1 MRKVKRSVVVR
12 FAAVVLLLFWGP
24 GSGLMA
30 QGRGGLKGQL
40 TDAQTGDPLMFANV
54 AIKGTTM
61 GTVTDEEGNFELLNI
76 RPGTYTL
83 IFSYLSY
90 KDIEQ
95 EVEVV
100 AGETGVVNGALEVE
114 SIMGEEVVVTAMAR
128 GQVAAINQQVN
139 SNTIVN
145 VVSKEKILELPDQN
159 AAETVARLPGVSLVR
174 DGGEGTKV
182 TLRGLAPRFNAITID
197 GEKVPSTSDQDRS
210 VDLSMFSTD
219 ALAGI
224 EFYKALLPDMDADA
238 IGGQINFTSRTASGG
253 FHGTARA
260 QTGYNTLVK
269 ELGQYKGSLTVEN
282 RFFNDKLGVIL
293 GGGIQKADRSS
304 DGYSGGFNTDL
315 GTDADGNLIFTVNSL
330 NINQVRET
338 RYRYFAN
345 ATIDYR
351 LKNGSLMLTSNF
363 GQTDREDIRR
373 RRRYRVGSAYQEH
386 EFRERHSSNMV
397 VSNRLSGEH
406 RFFNRLELTWSGSY
420 SLTRNERPYV
430 SQFTFRELGA
440 FNVSPERTYEE
451 IIASAQNKVNATW
464 IKWAYDDS
472 YYVKDDNYTVQ
483 GDLKLPF
490 NLGTKVKGYVKT
502 GAKYRHKYRYN
513 DVNRLWTSHFVSQD
527 ILDDGREQPDW
538 EVNTTEGWV
547 LMSNFLGEE
556 YDDGFARFFDSRYFL
571 GPGAEEVNGPLLSR
585 EKLKTFRSDYWD
597 YYIPDPTVEI
607 GDYEAGE
614 NITAGYGMASFTFFD
629 RIDLIAGARYER
641 TQNSYSSIFGKPR
654 VDDDGNVE
662 NITGLVDTVGNRV
675 LDQWLPMVHLKFRL
689 FDWANLRLAATK
701 SLNRPNFFSLVPW
714 ETVNRGENYAE
725 RGDPNLEHMTAWNY
739 DAILSFFGR
748 FGLFTV
754 GGFYKEVENI
764 DYTLTS
770 RIFDRASP
778 IYGLSLTRPVNAEGT
793 STILGFEV
801 DVQSN
806 LRFLP
811 SPFDGI
817 VISANYTHLKS
828 ETLYPISLVR
838 SMDVFPFTSYVI
850 DTVRSGSMPGQVDDL
865 VNLSIGYERKGFSAR
880 VSMIY
885 QGESLF
891 VDEEADMGRLTQSIG
906 AVPEKDNIVGASTR
920 WDLVVKQ
927 RIKKKFEVFLYV
939 NNLTNTKEQTFI
951 AGSINKLMTS
961 NFVYGATVDL
971 GLTYR
976 F

>member
-1 MRKVKRSVVVR
+1 MNRKEKIGSILT
-12 FAAVVLLLFWGP
+12 ALLFIAVSFVYG
-24 GSGLMA
+24 
-30 QGRGGLKGQL
+30 QGRGGVKGYLK
-40 TDAQTGDPLMFANV
+40 DAQSGEPLMFANV
-54 AIKGTTM
+54 AIMGTSM
-61 GTVTDEEGNFELLNI
+61 GTVTNDEGYYELLNL
-76 RPGTYTL
+76 RPGTYTMV
-83 IFSYLSY
+83 FSYLSY
-90 KDIEQ
+90 GDIEQ
-95 EVEVV
+95 EIEIR
-100 AGETGVVNGALEVE
+100 AGEVKEIDGVLEMA

-128 GQVAAINQQVN
+128 GQVAAMNQQVN

-182 TLRGLAPRFNAITID
+182 TLRGLAPRFNSITID
-197 GEKVPSTSDQDRS
+197 GERIPSTSDQDRS

-224 EFYKALLPDMDADA
+224 EFYKALLPDMDGDA

-260 QTGYNTLVK
+260 QVGYNHLVK
-269 ELGQYKGSLTVEN
+269 EFGQYKGSLMLEN
-282 RFFNDKLGVIL
+282 RFFNDKLGVIV
-293 GGGIQKADRSS
+293 GGGIQKANRSS
-304 DGYSGGFNTDL
+304 DGYTGNYNTDL
-315 GTDADGNLIFTVNSL
+315 GKDANGNYIFAVNNL

-351 LKNGSLMLTSNF
+351 LKHGSIVLTSNF
-363 GQTDREDIRR
+363 GQTDREEIRR
-373 RRRYRVGSAYQEH
+373 RRRYRVAAAYQEH
-386 EFRERHSSNMV
+386 DFRERHSTNLV

-406 RFFNRLELTWSGSY
+406 KFFSLIEFNWSGSY
-420 SLTRNERPYV
+420 SFTRNEKPYV
-430 SQFTFRELGA
+430 SDFRFRELGA
-440 FNVSPERTYEE
+440 FNVGPELTYED
-451 IIASAQNKVNATW
+451 IIAAAKNNVDATW
-464 IKWAYDDS
+464 IKWAYDDR
-472 YYVKDDNYTVQ
+472 YEVKDDNYTLQ
-483 GDLKLPF
+483 ADLKLPF
-490 NLGTKVKGYVKT
+490 NLGTSVKGYLKT
-502 GAKYRHKYRYN
+502 GGKYRSKYRVN
-513 DVNRLWTSHFVSQD
+513 DIGRMWTQHFVSQD

-538 EVNTTEGWV
+538 EVNRTEGWV
-547 LMSNFLGEE
+547 LMSNFLGDD
-556 YDDGFARFFDSRYFL
+556 YDSDFARFFDSRYYL
-571 GPGAEEVNGPLLSR
+571 GPGGEEVNGPLLDR
-585 EKLKTFRSDYWD
+585 EKIRAFRRDYWD
-597 YYIPDPTVEI
+597 YYVEDPTKEI

-614 NITAGYGMASFTFFD
+614 NITAGYAMASFSFFD

-641 TQNSYSSIFGKPR
+641 TQNSYSSIFGKPK
-654 VDDDGNVE
+654 VDDDGNIE

-675 LDQWLPMVHLKFRL
+675 LDQWLPMVHLKFTL

-714 ETVNRGENYAE
+714 EVVNRGESYAE

-739 DAILSFFGR
+739 DAILSFFGK

-770 RIFDRASP
+770 RVFDRESP
-778 IYGLSLTRPVNAEGT
+778 IYGLSLTRPVNADGT

-806 LRFLP
+806 FRFLP
-811 SPFDGI
+811 SPFNGL

-828 ETLYPISLVR
+828 ETLYPISLIR
-838 SMDVFPFTSYVI
+838 AMDVFPYTSYVI
-850 DTVRSGSMPGQVDDL
+850 DTVRSGSMPGQVDNL
-865 VNLSIGYERKGFSAR
+865 INLSIGYERKGFSAR

-891 VDEEADMGRLTQSIG
+891 IDEEPDMGRLATSIG
-906 AVPEKDNIVGASTR
+906 VVPDKDNIVGATTR
-920 WDLVVKQ
+920 WDLVIKQ
-927 RIKKKFEVFLYV
+927 RIKQKFEIFLYV
-939 NNLTNTKEQTFI
+939 NNLGNTKEQTFI
-951 AGSINKLMTS
+951 AGSTKKLITS
-961 NFVYGATVDL
+961 NYVYGATVDL